1 MHREEAMRSIVFVA
15 FVLAAASC
23 AVTGFAQPQGFSVD
37 PETIRSGDY
46 EIDPNHTRV
55 TWTVSHFGMS
65 RYSGQLVELNGRLQV
80 DASHPAGS
88 SLTVTVPLDKGGV
101 FQADLDKR
109 LLTEFFDV
117 AQHPTATFTST
128 AIERLGERE
137 VRITGNLT
145 LKGVTKP
152 MTLSGAFN
160 GSGVHPVSKRFTI
173 GFNGETTI
181 KRSEFGVTGFLPSI
195 GDDVRLALEAE
206 FRLPQ

>member
-1 MHREEAMRSIVFVA
+1 MRGILSVA
-15 FVLAAASC
+15 FLVAAFSSM
-23 AVTGFAQPQGFSVD
+23 GFAQPPGFSVD
-37 PETIRSGDY
+37 PATIRSGNY

-80 DASHPAGS
+80 DPSNPAQS
-88 SLTVTVPLDKGGV
+88 SLTVMIPLDKGGV

-109 LLTEFFDV
+109 LVTEFFDV
-117 AQHPTATFTST
+117 AQHPVAKFAST
-128 AIERLGERE
+128 TIERVGERE
-137 VRITGNLT
+137 VRINGDLT

-152 MTLSGAFN
+152 ITLTGAFN

-173 GFNGETTI
+173 GFNGEATI
-181 KRSEFGVTGFLPSI
+181 KRSEFGVTAFLPAI